1 MQGSAELRTAV
12 NERLPLIVVIAN
24 DGAYGAEWRK
34 LKGYG
39 LDPGFSRTSWPDLAG
54 LAEACG
60 ARGYTVRTVED
71 LEKLG
76 PVFADLTGP
85 VLVDVRTDPAIEFD
99 LTAG

>member
-1 MQGSAELRTAV
+1 MPRSDRRTDVSPGPAAV
-12 NERLPLIVVIAN
+12 R
-24 DGAYGAEWRK
+24 
-34 LKGYG
+34 
-39 LDPGFSRTSWPDLAG
+39 LAG

-71 LEKLG
+71 LGKLG

-99 LTAG
+99 LAAG